1 MGWIDWQASAL
12 RRMDALALRIGR
24 RRSAEHLATGASG
37 EREALFYLR
46 KLGYV
51 VVARRWRSPKL
62 RGDVDLIAWDGE
74 WLCFVEVKTRSSRDL
89 VTAEAAIN
97 EEKQKMLRRMA
108 RAYLRGFAEE
118 ARDAIPVR
126 FDVVSVYLRPRE
138 HVRGGP
144 RNMQSGGYECE
155 VQKGAFRWA

>member
-1 MGWIDWQASAL
+1 MGWIEWQASAL
-12 RRMDALALRIGR
+12 RRMDALALRMQRGR
-24 RRSAEHLATGASG
+24 TAEHLATGASG
-37 EREALFYLR
+37 EREALFHLR
-46 KLGYV
+46 KLGYT

-89 VTAEAAIN
+89 VTAEAAVD
-97 EEKQKMLRRMA
+97 EEKQQMLRRMA

-118 ARDAIPVR
+118 ARGSIPVR
-126 FDVVSVYLRPRE
+126 FDVVSVYMQP
-138 HVRGGP
+138 GGC
-144 RNMQSGGYECE
+144 EFE